1 MAIIKID
8 GLDAL
13 MVALKEKTDSKA
25 VQDIVKKHGSLLQSR
40 TKDNMDSAY
49 VKGYSTGNTA
59 RNTNLDLLDGNMT
72 AKVTPDTP
80 YFGYVEYGTR
90 KMAAEPTLGPAFDVQ
105 SQEFIKD
112 LKDNAFK

>member
-1 MAIIKID
+1 MVMIKID

-13 MVALKEKTDSKA
+13 VKGLNINKDNAAK
-25 VQDIVKKHGSLLQSR
+25 IVKKHGALLQSR
-40 TKDNMDSAY
+40 TKDNMSSAY
-49 VKGYSTGNTA
+49 IKGYSTGNTA
-59 RNTNLDLLDGNMT
+59 RNTNLDISGDGLT
-72 AKVTPDTP
+72 AKVTPNTP

-112 LKDNAFK
+112 LQNNAFK